1 VTSRPS
7 LPSVHPLRSAVPR
20 RSILALGVAA
30 IPALLP
36 VLLAT
41 PASAQSWPEKP
52 MRIIVPWAPGGSTD
66 IVGRMLAS
74 DLSKRFSQ
82 NVVIE
87 NRAGAG
93 SIVGLEFAA
102 AAAPDGYT
110 WMLTSTGY
118 GFIIQKAKVDLVNSF
133 APVAMIGTSDSALVV
148 HPAFPANNVKE
159 LIAIARKRPNEINFA
174 SSGIG
179 GFPHLNTE
187 LFMLL
192 SKTRMTHVPFKG
204 GGPAL
209 ADNVAGNSQLQ
220 IGSLPGALPF
230 IKSGRLRLIAMGGP
244 KRNPAFPDVPTI
256 NESGLPGYES
266 QIWFGLFAPRATP
279 PNIIG
284 QMHGAINAVL
294 ETPDMVRRLDEQGVM
309 ISRRTTAEF
318 AKLMEVETAKW
329 AKVIKAANVTG
340 E

>member
-1 VTSRPS
+1 
-7 LPSVHPLRSAVPR
+7 
-20 RSILALGVAA
+20 
-30 IPALLP
+30 
-36 VLLAT
+36 
-41 PASAQSWPEKP
+41 
-52 MRIIVPWAPGGSTD
+52 
-66 IVGRMLAS
+66 
-74 DLSKRFSQ
+74 
-82 NVVIE
+82 
-87 NRAGAG
+87 
-93 SIVGLEFAA
+93 
-102 AAAPDGYT
+102 
-110 WMLTSTGY
+110 
-118 GFIIQKAKVDLVNSF
+118 
-133 APVAMIGTSDSALVV
+133 
-148 HPAFPANNVKE
+148 VKE
-159 LIAIARKRPNEINFA
+159 LIAIARKRPGEINYA

-230 IKSGRLRLIAMGGP
+230 IKSGRLRLVAMGGP
-244 KRNPAFPDVPTI
+244 KRNAAFPDVPTI

-279 PNIIG
+279 ANIIG

-294 ETPDMVRRLDEQGVM
+294 EAPDMVRRLDEQGVM

-318 AKLMEVETAKW
+318 AKLMEIETAKW

>member
-1 VTSRPS
+1 MIAHPRLAVLSAALTAALAAS
-7 LPSVHPLRSAVPR
+7 L
-20 RSILALGVAA
+20 AA
-30 IPALLP
+30 SPA
-36 VLLAT
+36 T
-41 PASAQSWPEKP
+41 AQSWPEKP

-66 IVGRMLAS
+66 IIGRMLAA
-74 DLSKRFSQ
+74 DLSKRFGQ

-93 SIVGLEFAA
+93 SIVGLEFAS

-118 GFIIQKAKVDLVNSF
+118 GFIIQKSKVDLVNSF
-133 APVAMIGTSDSALVV
+133 APVAMIGTSDSAVVV
-148 HPAFPANNVKE
+148 HPAFPAANVKE
-159 LIAIARKRPNEINFA
+159 LIALARKRPGEINFA

-192 SKTRMTHVPFKG
+192 SKTQMTHVPFKG

-244 KRNPAFPDVPTI
+244 KRNPAFPNVPTV

-279 PNIIG
+279 AGIIG
-284 QMHGAINAVL
+284 QMHGAINALL
-294 ETPDMVRRLDEQGVM
+294 ETPDMARRLDEQGVM

-318 AKLMEVETAKW
+318 AKLMESETAKW
-329 AKVIKAANVTG
+329 ARVIKAANITG